1 MPVLISGVLKDG
13 TGTPV
18 QNCTIQLKACRTSTT
33 VVVNTVASEN
43 PDDAGR
49 YSMDVEQGQY
59 TVTLL
64 VDGYPPSHA
73 GVITVYDDS
82 KPGTLNDFLGAMTED
97 DVRPEALRRFE
108 AMVEEV
114 ARQASEASRN
124 ATAAGQASEQ
134 AQTSAGQA
142 SESAT
147 AAVNAAGAAEASAT
161 QAASSAASAESSAGT
176 ATTKAGEASA
186 SAASAD
192 TARTA
197 AAASAAAAKTSE
209 ANADVSR
216 TAAGD
221 SAAAAAA
228 SATAAQTSA
237 ARAGASETAAKTSET
252 QAASSAGDAGASATA
267 AAASEKAA
275 AASAAAAKI
284 SETNAAT
291 SASTAA
297 AMVEEVARQAS
308 EASRN
313 ATAAGQASEQ
323 AQTSAGQA
331 SESATAAVNAAGAAE
346 ASATQAASSAA
357 SAESS
362 AGTATTKAGE
372 ASASAA
378 SADTART
385 AAAASAAAAK
395 TSEANADASRTAAG
409 DSAAAAAA
417 SATAAQTSAERAG
430 ASETAAKTSETQA
443 ASSAGDAGASA
454 TAAAASEKAAAAS
467 AAAAKTSETNAATSA
482 STAAAS
488 ATAASSSA
496 SEASNH
502 AAASDTSAS
511 LAAQSSTAAGAAAT
525 RAEDAAKRAE
535 DIADVIS
542 LEDASLTKKGI
553 VKLSSATDSDS
564 EALAAT
570 PKAVH
575 AVMDEVQTKAPLDS
589 PVFTGT
595 PTTPTPPD
603 DAKGLQTANAEF
615 VRKLIAALVGS
626 VPESLDTLQ
635 ELADA
640 LGNDPNFAT
649 TITNMIAGKQLLDDT
664 LTALSGKSIE
674 GLIEYVGLRSTI
686 DKAAGALPAGGTA
699 VAANRL
705 ASRGALPALT
715 GTTRGSDGGLIMG
728 EVYNNGYPTQYG
740 NILRLTGTGDG
751 EILIGWSGTNGAPAP
766 AYIRSHRD
774 TADAEWSEWAMLY
787 TTLNPPPDS
796 HPVGAAIAWP
806 SDATPAGYALMQGQ
820 SFDKS
825 AYPLLAIAYPSGVI
839 PDMRGWTIKGKPI
852 SGRAVLSQEMDGNK
866 SHSHTARAQ
875 DTDLGTKSTSSFD
888 YGTKSTNTTGNHTH
902 QFGGYINSYWGDSN
916 HTSFQPGGG
925 AWTQAA
931 GDHAHTVY
939 IGGHEHTMYIGP
951 HGHVVIV
958 DADGNAETTVKN
970 IAFNYIVRLA

>member
-82 KPGTLNDFLGAMTED
+82 KLGTLNDFLGAMTED

-176 ATTKAGEASA
+176 ATTKAG
-186 SAASAD
+186 
-192 TARTA
+192 
-197 AAASAAAAKTSE
+197 K
-209 ANADVSR
+209 
-216 TAAGD
+216 
-221 SAAAAAA
+221 
-228 SATAAQTSA
+228 
-237 ARAGASETAAKTSET
+237 
-252 QAASSAGDAGASATA
+252 
-267 AAASEKAA
+267 
-275 AASAAAAKI
+275 
-284 SETNAAT
+284 
-291 SASTAA
+291 
-297 AMVEEVARQAS
+297 
-308 EASRN
+308 
-313 ATAAGQASEQ
+313 
-323 AQTSAGQA
+323 
-331 SESATAAVNAAGAAE
+331 
-346 ASATQAASSAA
+346 
-357 SAESS
+357 
-362 AGTATTKAGE
+362 

-417 SATAAQTSAERAG
+417 SATAAQISAERAG

-454 TAAAASEKAAAAS
+454 TSEKAAAAS

-496 SEASNH
+496 SEASTH

-570 PKAVH
+570 PKAVKT
-575 AVMDEVQTKAPLDS
+575 VMGEVQAKAPLDS
-589 PVFTGT
+589 PALTGT
-595 PTTPTPPD
+595 PTAPTPETTAAGIEIATAAFVA
-603 DAKGLQTANAEF
+603 AKVAQ
-615 VRKLIAALVGS
+615 LVGS
-626 VPESLDTLQ
+626 APETLK

-649 TITNMIAGKQLLDDT
+649 TVLNKLAGKQPLDDT
-664 LTALSGKSIE
+664 LTALSGKSVD
-674 GLIEYVGLRSTI
+674 GLIEYVGLRETI
-686 DKAAGALPAGGTA
+686 NHAADALLKSQNGGDIPEKPLFVQNIGALPASGTA

-705 ASRGALPALT
+705 ASRGALPAL
-715 GTTRGSDGGLIMG
+715 
-728 EVYNNGYPTQYG
+728 
-740 NILRLTGTGDG
+740 
-751 EILIGWSGTNGAPAP
+751 
-766 AYIRSHRD
+766 
-774 TADAEWSEWAMLY
+774 
-787 TTLNPPPDS
+787 
-796 HPVGAAIAWP
+796 
-806 SDATPAGYALMQGQ
+806 
-820 SFDKS
+820 
-825 AYPLLAIAYPSGVI
+825 
-839 PDMRGWTIKGKPI
+839 
-852 SGRAVLSQEMDGNK
+852 
-866 SHSHTARAQ
+866 
-875 DTDLGTKSTSSFD
+875 
-888 YGTKSTNTTGNHTH
+888 
-902 QFGGYINSYWGDSN
+902 
-916 HTSFQPGGG
+916 
-925 AWTQAA
+925 
-931 GDHAHTVY
+931 
-939 IGGHEHTMYIGP
+939 
-951 HGHVVIV
+951 
-958 DADGNAETTVKN
+958 
-970 IAFNYIVRLA
+970 

>member
-1 MPVLISGVLKDG
+1 MPVLISGVLKDA

-64 VDGYPPSHA
+64 VEGYPPSHA

-142 SESAT
+142 AESAT
-147 AAVNAAGAAEASAT
+147 AAVNAAGAADASAT

-197 AAASAAAAKTSE
+197 AAASAT
-209 ANADVSR
+209 
-216 TAAGD
+216 
-221 SAAAAAA
+221 
-228 SATAAQTSA
+228 
-237 ARAGASETAAKTSET
+237 
-252 QAASSAGDAGASATA
+252 
-267 AAASEKAA
+267 
-275 AASAAAAKI
+275 
-284 SETNAAT
+284 
-291 SASTAA
+291 
-297 AMVEEVARQAS
+297 
-308 EASRN
+308 
-313 ATAAGQASEQ
+313 
-323 AQTSAGQA
+323 
-331 SESATAAVNAAGAAE
+331 
-346 ASATQAASSAA
+346 
-357 SAESS
+357 
-362 AGTATTKAGE
+362 
-372 ASASAA
+372 
-378 SADTART
+378 
-385 AAAASAAAAK
+385 AAK

-417 SATAAQTSAERAG
+417 SATAAQTSAARAG
-430 ASETAAKTSETQA
+430 ASETASKTSETQA

-467 AAAAKTSETNAATSA
+467 AAEAKTSETNAATSA
-482 STAAAS
+482 STAAGS

-496 SEASNH
+496 SEASAH

-589 PVFTGT
+589 PALTGT
-595 PTTPTPPD
+595 PTAPTPETTAAGIEIATAAFVA
-603 DAKGLQTANAEF
+603 AKVAQ
-615 VRKLIAALVGS
+615 LVGS
-626 VPESLDTLQ
+626 APEALDTLK

-649 TITNMIAGKQLLDDT
+649 TITNMIAGKQPLDDT
-664 LTALSGKSIE
+664 LTALSGKSVD
-674 GLIEYVGLRSTI
+674 GLIEYVGLRETI
-686 DKAAGALPAGGTA
+686 NRAAGAMQKDQNGGDIPDKDLFVRRIGATRAFDGAVNIGGDDNPWTTAEFISWLESCGAFNHPYWMCRGSWSYAHNKIITDTGCGNICLAGAVIEVMGVRGAMTIRVTTPTTTSGGGVASAQFTYIDNGEGYSPGWRRDFNTVNKPSAGEMGALSVNGGRINGALGIGTDNA
-699 VAANRL
+699 LGGNSIVLGDNDTGLKQNSDGVLDVYANNALVARLQPGKLYVVGDVLAGDGRKLSLTSDNNSSLNARFNLWGDANRPTVIEL
-705 ASRGALPALT
+705 DDDQGWQYYSQRNPDGSVMLT
-715 GTTRGSDGGLIMG
+715 VNGDIMA
-728 EVYNNGYPTQYG
+728 N
-740 NILRLTGTGDG
+740 RK
-751 EILIGWSGTNGAPAP
+751 
-766 AYIRSHRD
+766 
-774 TADAEWSEWAMLY
+774 
-787 TTLNPPPDS
+787 LN
-796 HPVGAAIAWP
+796 VGAATF
-806 SDATPAGYALMQGQ
+806 S
-820 SFDKS
+820 S
-825 AYPLLAIAYPSGVI
+825 
-839 PDMRGWTIKGKPI
+839 
-852 SGRAVLSQEMDGNK
+852 DGNING
-866 SHSHTARAQ
+866 SLWGGWLNDWINNTIINRFVQDIRLGGIEYAQ
-875 DTDLGTKSTSSFD
+875 AWNGPGYNDTPGYVIT
-888 YGTKSTNTTGNHTH
+888 GVTNGNSDELIDGVHRRPL
-902 QFGGYINSYWGDSN
+902 QKF
-916 HTSFQPGGG
+916 
-925 AWTQAA
+925 
-931 GDHAHTVY
+931 
-939 IGGHEHTMYIGP
+939 IGGVWYNVASI
-951 HGHVVIV
+951 
-958 DADGNAETTVKN
+958 
-970 IAFNYIVRLA
+970 

>member
-82 KPGTLNDFLGAMTED
+82 KLGTLNDFLGAMTED

-176 ATTKAGEASA
+176 ATTKAG
-186 SAASAD
+186 
-192 TARTA
+192 
-197 AAASAAAAKTSE
+197 K
-209 ANADVSR
+209 
-216 TAAGD
+216 
-221 SAAAAAA
+221 
-228 SATAAQTSA
+228 
-237 ARAGASETAAKTSET
+237 
-252 QAASSAGDAGASATA
+252 
-267 AAASEKAA
+267 
-275 AASAAAAKI
+275 
-284 SETNAAT
+284 
-291 SASTAA
+291 
-297 AMVEEVARQAS
+297 
-308 EASRN
+308 
-313 ATAAGQASEQ
+313 
-323 AQTSAGQA
+323 
-331 SESATAAVNAAGAAE
+331 
-346 ASATQAASSAA
+346 
-357 SAESS
+357 
-362 AGTATTKAGE
+362 

-417 SATAAQTSAERAG
+417 SATAAQISAERAG

-454 TAAAASEKAAAAS
+454 TSEKAAAAS

-496 SEASNH
+496 SEASTH

-570 PKAVH
+570 PKAVKT
-575 AVMDEVQTKAPLDS
+575 VMGEVQAKAPLDS
-589 PVFTGT
+589 PALTGT
-595 PTTPTPPD
+595 PTAPTPETTAAGIEIATAAFVA
-603 DAKGLQTANAEF
+603 AKVAQ
-615 VRKLIAALVGS
+615 LVGS
-626 VPESLDTLQ
+626 APETLK

-649 TITNMIAGKQLLDDT
+649 TVLNKLAGKQPLDDT
-664 LTALSGKSIE
+664 LTALSGKSVD
-674 GLIEYVGLRSTI
+674 GLIEYVGLRETI
-686 DKAAGALPAGGTA
+686 NHAADALLKSQNGGDIPEKPLFVQNIGALPASGTA

-715 GTTRGSDGGLIMG
+715 GTTRGSDSGLIMG

-751 EILIGWSGTNGAPAP
+751 EILIVWSGTNGAPAP

-902 QFGGYINSYWGDSN
+902 QFG
-916 HTSFQPGGG
+916 
-925 AWTQAA
+925 
-931 GDHAHTVY
+931 
-939 IGGHEHTMYIGP
+939 
-951 HGHVVIV
+951 
-958 DADGNAETTVKN
+958 
-970 IAFNYIVRLA
+970 

>member
-18 QNCTIQLKACRTSTT
+18 QNCTIQLKASRTSTT

-64 VDGYPPSHA
+64 VEGYPPSHA

-97 DVRPEALRRFE
+97 DVRPEVLRRFE

-142 SESAT
+142 AESAT
-147 AAVNAAGAAEASAT
+147 AAVNAAGAA
-161 QAASSAASAESSAGT
+161 
-176 ATTKAGEASA
+176 
-186 SAASAD
+186 D
-192 TARTA
+192 
-197 AAASAAAAKTSE
+197 
-209 ANADVSR
+209 
-216 TAAGD
+216 
-221 SAAAAAA
+221 
-228 SATAAQTSA
+228 
-237 ARAGASETAAKTSET
+237 
-252 QAASSAGDAGASATA
+252 
-267 AAASEKAA
+267 
-275 AASAAAAKI
+275 
-284 SETNAAT
+284 
-291 SASTAA
+291 
-297 AMVEEVARQAS
+297 
-308 EASRN
+308 
-313 ATAAGQASEQ
+313 
-323 AQTSAGQA
+323 
-331 SESATAAVNAAGAAE
+331 

-395 TSEANADASRTAAG
+395 TSEANADASRIAAG

-417 SATAAQTSAERAG
+417 SATAAQTSAARAG

-454 TAAAASEKAAAAS
+454 TAAAASEKVAAAS
-467 AAAAKTSETNAATSA
+467 AAEAKTSETNAATSA
-482 STAAAS
+482 STAAGS

-496 SEASNH
+496 SEASTH

-525 RAEDAAKRAE
+525 RAEEAAKRAE

-570 PKAVH
+570 PKAVK
-575 AVMDEVQTKAPLDS
+575 AVMSEAQTKAPLDS
-589 PVFTGT
+589 PAFTGT

-649 TITNMIAGKQLLDDT
+649 TVLNKLAGKQPLDET
-664 LTALSGKSIE
+664 LTALSGKNVD
-674 GLIEYVGLRSTI
+674 GLIEYVGLRETINRATGAMQKDQNGGDIPDKKQFARTIGTVTSTSVTFGESGWFKIATVFMPQATSTAVIKLYGGSGFNVGSFEQAAISELILRAGNGSPVGITATLWRRSPAAANEVAWINTSGDTYDVYINIGRYAYGLIAQYDYTSNANVTLYSVPEYSETKPANVTNGQTYTLFNSMMKPTAGDVEALSVNGGRLNGPLGIGTDNALGGNSIVFGDNDTGFKWHSDGVLGIYANNALVGYI
-686 DKAAGALPAGGTA
+686 DNSGLHMSVNVLTNGILRAGNGKTLTLSSGNNSAMNAGFSLWGNGTDRPTVIELSDDQGWHFYSQRRQDGGIELSVNGNIYPANYSNFDARYLTSGNVYTKGESDNRYVQNIQRGAPVWPGKVDEYGPAEAPAGCF
-699 VAANRL
+699 L
-705 ASRGALPALT
+705 
-715 GTTRGSDGGLIMG
+715 
-728 EVYNNGYPTQYG
+728 
-740 NILRLTGTGDG
+740 
-751 EILIGWSGTNGAPAP
+751 
-766 AYIRSHRD
+766 
-774 TADAEWSEWAMLY
+774 
-787 TTLNPPPDS
+787 
-796 HPVGAAIAWP
+796 
-806 SDATPAGYALMQGQ
+806 
-820 SFDKS
+820 
-825 AYPLLAIAYPSGVI
+825 
-839 PDMRGWTIKGKPI
+839 
-852 SGRAVLSQEMDGNK
+852 
-866 SHSHTARAQ
+866 
-875 DTDLGTKSTSSFD
+875 
-888 YGTKSTNTTGNHTH
+888 
-902 QFGGYINSYWGDSN
+902 
-916 HTSFQPGGG
+916 
-925 AWTQAA
+925 TQARHDPTTA
-931 GDHAHTVY
+931 YGVTFAYRPLQMWV
-939 IGGHEHTMYIGP
+939 
-951 HGHVVIV
+951 
-958 DADGNAETTVKN
+958 GNGWRTIN
-970 IAFNYIVRLA
+970 G

>member
-13 TGTPV
+13 AGTPV

-59 TVTLL
+59 AVTLL
-64 VDGYPPSHA
+64 VEGYPPSHA

-114 ARQASEASRN
+114 ARQASEALRN

-142 SESAT
+142 AESAT
-147 AAVNAAGAAEASAT
+147 TAGSAAGAAEASAT
-161 QAASSAASAESSAGT
+161 QAASSAASAESSAVT
-176 ATTKAGEASA
+176 ATTKAGEASV
-186 SAASAD
+186 SAESAD

-197 AAASAAAAKTSE
+197 VAASAAAAKTSE

-228 SATAAQTSA
+228 SATAAQA
-237 ARAGASETAAKTSET
+237 
-252 QAASSAGDAGASATA
+252 
-267 AAASEKAA
+267 
-275 AASAAAAKI
+275 
-284 SETNAAT
+284 
-291 SASTAA
+291 
-297 AMVEEVARQAS
+297 
-308 EASRN
+308 
-313 ATAAGQASEQ
+313 
-323 AQTSAGQA
+323 
-331 SESATAAVNAAGAAE
+331 
-346 ASATQAASSAA
+346 
-357 SAESS
+357 
-362 AGTATTKAGE
+362 
-372 ASASAA
+372 
-378 SADTART
+378 
-385 AAAASAAAAK
+385 
-395 TSEANADASRTAAG
+395 
-409 DSAAAAAA
+409 
-417 SATAAQTSAERAG
+417 SAERAG

-454 TAAAASEKAAAAS
+454 TAAAASKKAAAAS
-467 AAAAKTSETNAATSA
+467 AAEAKTSETNAATSA
-482 STAAAS
+482 NTAAAS

-496 SEASNH
+496 SAASTH

-511 LAAQSSTAAGAAAT
+511 LVAQSSTAAGAAAT

-570 PKAVH
+570 PKAVK
-575 AVMDEVQTKAPLDS
+575 AVMIEAQTKAPLDS
-589 PVFTGT
+589 PALTGT
-595 PTTPTPPD
+595 PTAPTPETAAAGIEIATAAFVA
-603 DAKGLQTANAEF
+603 AKVAQ
-615 VRKLIAALVGS
+615 LVGS
-626 VPESLDTLQ
+626 APETLDTLK

-649 TITNMIAGKQLLDDT
+649 TVLNKLAGKQPLDDT
-664 LTALSGKSIE
+664 LTALSGKSVD
-674 GLIEYVGLRSTI
+674 GLIEYVGLRETI
-686 DKAAGALPAGGTA
+686 NHAADALLKSQNGGDIPEKPLFVQNIGALPASGTA

-715 GTTRGSDGGLIMG
+715 GATRGSDSGLIMG

-787 TTLNPPPDS
+787 TSLNPPPNS
-796 HPVGAAIAWP
+796 YPVGAAIAWP

-825 AYPLLAIAYPSGVI
+825 AYPLLAIAYPSGII

-866 SHSHTARAQ
+866 SHSHSARAQ

>member
-33 VVVNTVASEN
+33 VVVNTVVSEN
-43 PDDAGR
+43 PDEAGR

-64 VDGYPPSHA
+64 VEGYPPSHA

-142 SESAT
+142 AESAT

-209 ANADVSR
+209 SNADVSR

-228 SATAAQTSA
+228 SATAAQASA
-237 ARAGASETAAKTSET
+237 ERAGASETAAKMSET
-252 QAASSAGDAGASATA
+252 QAASSAGEAGASATA

-275 AASAAAAKI
+275 AA
-284 SETNAAT
+284 
-291 SASTAA
+291 
-297 AMVEEVARQAS
+297 
-308 EASRN
+308 
-313 ATAAGQASEQ
+313 
-323 AQTSAGQA
+323 
-331 SESATAAVNAAGAAE
+331 
-346 ASATQAASSAA
+346 
-357 SAESS
+357 
-362 AGTATTKAGE
+362 
-372 ASASAA
+372 
-378 SADTART
+378 
-385 AAAASAAAAK
+385 AK
-395 TSEANADASRTAAG
+395 TSA
-409 DSAAAAAA
+409 
-417 SATAAQTSAERAG
+417 
-430 ASETAAKTSETQA
+430 
-443 ASSAGDAGASA
+443 
-454 TAAAASEKAAAAS
+454 
-467 AAAAKTSETNAATSA
+467 TNAATSA

-496 SEASNH
+496 SEASTH

-570 PKAVH
+570 PKAVKD
-575 AVMDEVQTKAPLDS
+575 VMSETQTKAPLDS
-589 PVFTGT
+589 PALTGT
-595 PTTPTPPD
+595 PTAPTPETTAAGIEIATAAFVA
-603 DAKGLQTANAEF
+603 AKVAQ
-615 VRKLIAALVGS
+615 LVGS
-626 VPESLDTLQ
+626 APEALDTLK

-649 TITNMIAGKQLLDDT
+649 TVLNKLAGKQPLDET
-664 LTALSGKSIE
+664 LTALSGKSVD
-674 GLIEYVGLRSTI
+674 GLIEYAGLRETI
-686 DKAAGALPAGGTA
+686 NHAADALLKSQNGGDIPEKPLFVQNIGALPANGTA

-715 GTTRGSDGGLIMG
+715 GTTRGSDSGLIMG

-751 EILIGWSGTNGAPAP
+751 EILIGWSGVNGAPAP

-774 TADAEWSEWAMLY
+774 TTDAEWSEWAM
-787 TTLNPPPDS
+787 
-796 HPVGAAIAWP
+796 
-806 SDATPAGYALMQGQ
+806 
-820 SFDKS
+820 
-825 AYPLLAIAYPSGVI
+825 
-839 PDMRGWTIKGKPI
+839 
-852 SGRAVLSQEMDGNK
+852 
-866 SHSHTARAQ
+866 
-875 DTDLGTKSTSSFD
+875 
-888 YGTKSTNTTGNHTH
+888 
-902 QFGGYINSYWGDSN
+902 
-916 HTSFQPGGG
+916 
-925 AWTQAA
+925 
-931 GDHAHTVY
+931 
-939 IGGHEHTMYIGP
+939 
-951 HGHVVIV
+951 
-958 DADGNAETTVKN
+958 
-970 IAFNYIVRLA
+970 

>member
-209 ANADVSR
+209 
-216 TAAGD
+216 
-221 SAAAAAA
+221 
-228 SATAAQTSA
+228 
-237 ARAGASETAAKTSET
+237 
-252 QAASSAGDAGASATA
+252 
-267 AAASEKAA
+267 
-275 AASAAAAKI
+275 
-284 SETNAAT
+284 
-291 SASTAA
+291 
-297 AMVEEVARQAS
+297 
-308 EASRN
+308 
-313 ATAAGQASEQ
+313 
-323 AQTSAGQA
+323 
-331 SESATAAVNAAGAAE
+331 
-346 ASATQAASSAA
+346 
-357 SAESS
+357 
-362 AGTATTKAGE
+362 
-372 ASASAA
+372 
-378 SADTART
+378 
-385 AAAASAAAAK
+385 
-395 TSEANADASRTAAG
+395 
-409 DSAAAAAA
+409 
-417 SATAAQTSAERAG
+417 
-430 ASETAAKTSETQA
+430 
-443 ASSAGDAGASA
+443 
-454 TAAAASEKAAAAS
+454 
-467 AAAAKTSETNAATSA
+467 TNAATSA

-496 SEASNH
+496 SEASTH

-649 TITNMIAGKQLLDDT
+649 TITNMIAGKQPLDDT

-705 ASRGALPALT
+705 
-715 GTTRGSDGGLIMG
+715 
-728 EVYNNGYPTQYG
+728 
-740 NILRLTGTGDG
+740 
-751 EILIGWSGTNGAPAP
+751 
-766 AYIRSHRD
+766 
-774 TADAEWSEWAMLY
+774 
-787 TTLNPPPDS
+787 
-796 HPVGAAIAWP
+796 
-806 SDATPAGYALMQGQ
+806 
-820 SFDKS
+820 
-825 AYPLLAIAYPSGVI
+825 
-839 PDMRGWTIKGKPI
+839 
-852 SGRAVLSQEMDGNK
+852 
-866 SHSHTARAQ
+866 
-875 DTDLGTKSTSSFD
+875 
-888 YGTKSTNTTGNHTH
+888 
-902 QFGGYINSYWGDSN
+902 
-916 HTSFQPGGG
+916 
-925 AWTQAA
+925 
-931 GDHAHTVY
+931 
-939 IGGHEHTMYIGP
+939 
-951 HGHVVIV
+951 
-958 DADGNAETTVKN
+958 
-970 IAFNYIVRLA
+970 

>member
-13 TGTPV
+13 AGTPV

-59 TVTLL
+59 AVTLL
-64 VDGYPPSHA
+64 VEGYPPSHA

-114 ARQASEASRN
+114 ARQASEALRN
-124 ATAAGQASEQ
+124 ATAAGQ
-134 AQTSAGQA
+134 TSAGQA
-142 SESAT
+142 AESAT
-147 AAVNAAGAAEASAT
+147 TAGSAAGAAEASAT
-161 QAASSAASAESSAGT
+161 QAASSAASAESSAVT
-176 ATTKAGEASA
+176 ATTKAGEASV
-186 SAASAD
+186 SAESAD

-197 AAASAAAAKTSE
+197 VAASAAAAKTSE

-228 SATAAQTSA
+228 SATAAQA
-237 ARAGASETAAKTSET
+237 
-252 QAASSAGDAGASATA
+252 
-267 AAASEKAA
+267 
-275 AASAAAAKI
+275 
-284 SETNAAT
+284 
-291 SASTAA
+291 
-297 AMVEEVARQAS
+297 
-308 EASRN
+308 
-313 ATAAGQASEQ
+313 
-323 AQTSAGQA
+323 
-331 SESATAAVNAAGAAE
+331 
-346 ASATQAASSAA
+346 
-357 SAESS
+357 
-362 AGTATTKAGE
+362 
-372 ASASAA
+372 
-378 SADTART
+378 
-385 AAAASAAAAK
+385 
-395 TSEANADASRTAAG
+395 
-409 DSAAAAAA
+409 
-417 SATAAQTSAERAG
+417 SAERAG

-454 TAAAASEKAAAAS
+454 TAAAASKKAAAAS
-467 AAAAKTSETNAATSA
+467 AAEAKTSETNAATSA
-482 STAAAS
+482 NTAAAS

-496 SEASNH
+496 SAASTH

-570 PKAVH
+570 PKAVK
-575 AVMDEVQTKAPLDS
+575 AVMIEAQTKAPLDS
-589 PVFTGT
+589 PALTGT
-595 PTTPTPPD
+595 PTAPTPETAAAGIEIATAAFVA
-603 DAKGLQTANAEF
+603 AKVAQ
-615 VRKLIAALVGS
+615 LVGS
-626 VPESLDTLQ
+626 APETLDTLK

-649 TITNMIAGKQLLDDT
+649 TVLNKLAGKQPLDDT
-664 LTALSGKSIE
+664 LTALSGKSVD
-674 GLIEYVGLRSTI
+674 GLIEYVGLRETI
-686 DKAAGALPAGGTA
+686 NHAADALLKSQNGGDIPEKPLFVQNIGALPASGTA

-715 GTTRGSDGGLIMG
+715 GATRGSDSGLIMG

-787 TTLNPPPDS
+787 TSLNPPPNS
-796 HPVGAAIAWP
+796 YPVGAAIAWP

-825 AYPLLAIAYPSGVI
+825 AYPLLAIAYPSGII

-866 SHSHTARAQ
+866 SHSHSARAQ

>member
-1 MPVLISGVLKDG
+1 MPVLISGVLKDA

-142 SESAT
+142 AESAT
-147 AAVNAAGAAEASAT
+147 ATVNAAGAAEASAT
-161 QAASSAASAESSAGT
+161 QAASSAASAESST
-176 ATTKAGEASA
+176 
-186 SAASAD
+186 
-192 TARTA
+192 
-197 AAASAAAAKTSE
+197 
-209 ANADVSR
+209 
-216 TAAGD
+216 
-221 SAAAAAA
+221 
-228 SATAAQTSA
+228 
-237 ARAGASETAAKTSET
+237 
-252 QAASSAGDAGASATA
+252 
-267 AAASEKAA
+267 
-275 AASAAAAKI
+275 
-284 SETNAAT
+284 
-291 SASTAA
+291 
-297 AMVEEVARQAS
+297 
-308 EASRN
+308 
-313 ATAAGQASEQ
+313 
-323 AQTSAGQA
+323 
-331 SESATAAVNAAGAAE
+331 
-346 ASATQAASSAA
+346 
-357 SAESS
+357 
-362 AGTATTKAGE
+362 GTATTKAGE

-395 TSEANADASRTAAG
+395 TSEANADASRIAAG
-409 DSAAAAAA
+409 DSAADVCAAAA
-417 SATAAQTSAERAG
+417 SATAAQTSAARAG

-496 SEASNH
+496 SEASTH

-589 PVFTGT
+589 PALTGT
-595 PTTPTPPD
+595 PTAPTPETAAAGIEIATAAFVA
-603 DAKGLQTANAEF
+603 AKVAQ
-615 VRKLIAALVGS
+615 LVGS
-626 VPESLDTLQ
+626 APETLDTLK

-649 TITNMIAGKQLLDDT
+649 TVLNKLAGK
-664 LTALSGKSIE
+664 
-674 GLIEYVGLRSTI
+674 
-686 DKAAGALPAGGTA
+686 
-699 VAANRL
+699 
-705 ASRGALPALT
+705 
-715 GTTRGSDGGLIMG
+715 
-728 EVYNNGYPTQYG
+728 
-740 NILRLTGTGDG
+740 
-751 EILIGWSGTNGAPAP
+751 
-766 AYIRSHRD
+766 
-774 TADAEWSEWAMLY
+774 
-787 TTLNPPPDS
+787 
-796 HPVGAAIAWP
+796 
-806 SDATPAGYALMQGQ
+806 
-820 SFDKS
+820 
-825 AYPLLAIAYPSGVI
+825 
-839 PDMRGWTIKGKPI
+839 
-852 SGRAVLSQEMDGNK
+852 
-866 SHSHTARAQ
+866 
-875 DTDLGTKSTSSFD
+875 
-888 YGTKSTNTTGNHTH
+888 
-902 QFGGYINSYWGDSN
+902 
-916 HTSFQPGGG
+916 
-925 AWTQAA
+925 
-931 GDHAHTVY
+931 
-939 IGGHEHTMYIGP
+939 
-951 HGHVVIV
+951 
-958 DADGNAETTVKN
+958 
-970 IAFNYIVRLA
+970 

>member
-1 MPVLISGVLKDG
+1 MPVLISGVLKDA

-64 VDGYPPSHA
+64 VEGYPPSHA

-197 AAASAAAAKTSE
+197 AAASAAA
-209 ANADVSR
+209 
-216 TAAGD
+216 
-221 SAAAAAA
+221 
-228 SATAAQTSA
+228 
-237 ARAGASETAAKTSET
+237 
-252 QAASSAGDAGASATA
+252 
-267 AAASEKAA
+267 
-275 AASAAAAKI
+275 
-284 SETNAAT
+284 
-291 SASTAA
+291 
-297 AMVEEVARQAS
+297 
-308 EASRN
+308 
-313 ATAAGQASEQ
+313 
-323 AQTSAGQA
+323 
-331 SESATAAVNAAGAAE
+331 
-346 ASATQAASSAA
+346 
-357 SAESS
+357 
-362 AGTATTKAGE
+362 
-372 ASASAA
+372 
-378 SADTART
+378 
-385 AAAASAAAAK
+385 SAAAAK

-496 SEASNH
+496 SEASTH

-649 TITNMIAGKQLLDDT
+649 TVLNKLAGKQPLDDT

-674 GLIEYVGLRSTI
+674 GLIEYVGLRETINHAADALQKSQNGGDIPDKKQFARTISAVTSTTI
-686 DKAAGALPAGGTA
+686 TLGESGWFKIATVFMPQATSTAVIKLYGGSGYNVGSFEQAAISELVLRAGNGSPVGITATLWMRSPSSANEVAWVNTSGDTYDIYINIGQYAYWLIAQYDYTGNANVTLYSAPEYSETKPANATNGQTYTLYNSMMKPTAGDVEALSVNGGRLNGALGIGTDNVLGGSSI
-699 VAANRL
+699 VFGDND
-705 ASRGALPALT
+705 T
-715 GTTRGSDGGLIMG
+715 GFKQ
-728 EVYNNGYPTQYG
+728 N
-740 NILRLTGTGDG
+740 GDG
-751 EILIGWSGTNGAPAP
+751 ILDTFANSQHTVRVAPGEMQVLGAIRAGNAKRMTMTSSNNSVLNAQFNLWGDGNRPTVIELDDDQGWHLYSQRNTDGSIQFVVNG
-766 AYIRSHRD
+766 
-774 TADAEWSEWAMLY
+774 
-787 TTLNPPPDS
+787 
-796 HPVGAAIAWP
+796 
-806 SDATPAGYALMQGQ
+806 Q
-820 SFDKS
+820 
-825 AYPLLAIAYPSGVI
+825 VI
-839 PDMRGWTIKGKPI
+839 PDNYGNFDARYLTSGNVYTKGESDNRYVQNIQRGAPVWPGK
-852 SGRAVLSQEMDGNK
+852 VDE
-866 SHSHTARAQ
+866 
-875 DTDLGTKSTSSFD
+875 
-888 YGTKSTNTTGNHTH
+888 YGPAEAPAGC
-902 QFGGYINSYWGDSN
+902 FL
-916 HTSFQPGGG
+916 
-925 AWTQAA
+925 TQARHDPTTA
-931 GDHAHTVY
+931 YGVTFAYRPLQMWV
-939 IGGHEHTMYIGP
+939 
-951 HGHVVIV
+951 
-958 DADGNAETTVKN
+958 GNGWRTIN
-970 IAFNYIVRLA
+970 G